1 MTTFLLIR
9 HGETDDLGRLLS
21 GRRVGV
27 SLNAAGRRQAEQLA
41 ARLAGEGISAVFS
54 GPLERV
60 RETAA
65 ALANRLGLEVRS
77 AQELDEIDLGEWSG
91 QSFAA
96 LAGRDDWRQFN
107 TVRSCTRAPGGELML
122 EVQTRAVAFL
132 QRLRCEHAG
141 AAVALVS
148 HSDVIKAVLAYY
160 LGVPLDLAQRLEVS
174 PASVSVLALEEWG
187 PRVLCVNS
195 VEP

>member
-9 HGETDDLGRLLS
+9 HGETDDLGKALS
-21 GRRVGV
+21 GRRPGV

-41 ARLAGEGISAVFS
+41 ARLAGEGLTGVYS
-54 GPLERV
+54 GPLQRV

-65 ALANRLGLEVRS
+65 PLAHRLGLEVR
-77 AQELDEIDLGEWSG
+77 AAPELDEIDLGEWSG
-91 QSFAA
+91 QSFDE
-96 LAGRDDWRQFN
+96 LAGRDDWRLFN
-107 TVRSCTRAPGGELML
+107 TVRSCTRAPGGELIL
-122 EVQTRAVAFL
+122 EVQARSVAFL
-132 QRLRCEHAG
+132 QRLRCEQPG

-148 HSDVIKAVLAYY
+148 HADVIKAVLTYY

>member
-9 HGETDDLGRLLS
+9 HGETDELGKALS
-21 GRRVGV
+21 GRRPGV
-27 SLNAAGRRQAEQLA
+27 RLNAAGRRQAEQLA
-41 ARLAGEGISAVFS
+41 ARLAGEGITAVYS

-60 RETAA
+60 RETAEP
-65 ALANRLGLEVRS
+65 LAGRLGLEVRT
-77 AQELDEIDLGEWSG
+77 APELHEIDLGEWSG
-91 QSFAA
+91 KSFDA
-96 LAGRDDWRQFN
+96 LAGRDDWRLFN
-107 TVRSCTRAPGGELML
+107 TIRSCTRAPGGELML
-122 EVQTRAVAFL
+122 EVQARAVAFL
-132 QRLRCEHAG
+132 QRLRCERPHDTL
-141 AAVALVS
+141 ALVS
-148 HSDVIKAVLAYY
+148 HSDVIKAVLAYH

>member
-9 HGETDDLGRLLS
+9 HGETDDLGRSLS
-21 GRRVGV
+21 GRRPGV
-27 SLNAAGRRQAEQLA
+27 PLNAAGRRQAQQLA
-41 ARLAGEGISAVFS
+41 ARLAGEGIAAVYS

-65 ALANRLGLEVRS
+65 ALAERLGLEVR
-77 AQELDEIDLGEWSG
+77 ATAELDEIDLGEWSG
-91 QSFAA
+91 QRFDA
-96 LAGRDDWRQFN
+96 LAGRDDWRWFN

-122 EVQTRAVAFL
+122 EVQARAVAFL
-132 QRLRCEHAG
+132 QRLAG
-141 AAVALVS
+141 ERPAAAVALVT

>member
-9 HGETDDLGRLLS
+9 HGETDDHGKALS
-21 GRRVGV
+21 GRRPGV
-27 SLNAAGRRQAEQLA
+27 RLNALGRRQAEQLA
-41 ARLAGEGISAVFS
+41 ARLAGEGITAVYS

-65 ALANRLGLEVRS
+65 ALAGRAGLGVR
-77 AQELDEIDLGEWSG
+77 AAPELDEIDLGEWSG
-91 QSFAA
+91 QPFDA
-96 LAGRDDWRQFN
+96 LAGRDDWRLFN

-122 EVQTRAVAFL
+122 EVQARAVAFL
-132 QRLRCEHAG
+132 QRLRGEHPSD
-141 AAVALVS
+141 AVALVT

-160 LGVPLDLAQRLEVS
+160 LGVPLDLAQRLEIS